1 MTKET
6 QSMIKDMLTNKD
18 AYLDLAGRKRG
29 ELETAYVS
37 LESAFRK
44 YHSSLLN
51 ETLSRIGYDKALKE
65 KKIDPY
71 LAGGAASAIGGTGLG
86 LSAGVSSAARNQ
98 KIQDF
103 RDYYREKVDKD
114 SLATSQE
121 EKKLLVEAK
130 KTYKI
135 IDSIKAIREYRAK
148 KAEEEIEKKYQE
160 AKARMDSTKM
170 YNGFSERKLA
180 YDTFVSLGDYK
191 DSVELAEKCK
201 SLDKEGIKKGGRFI
215 RNAFLCIVALIV
227 VFNVFN
233 IIESV
238 IIKNGYQK
246 ILDESMSR
254 VAESEYGKEYG
265 LSNLEYEITDFKK
278 TGEKEYCASVKVSCT
293 CSSEKTDA
301 LAWEIAGDVPG
312 STYNFKNK
320 EVKVMGSTIRLL
332 DLSSDIPSDERDKL
346 AIYINGKH
354 ERNY

>member
-130 KTYKI
+130 QVKKI

-201 SLDKEGIKKGGRFI
+201 SLDEEGIKKVGRFI

-227 VFNVFN
+227 VVKVFN
-233 IIESV
+233 ITEPAR
-238 IIKNGYQK
+238 IKKGYQK
-246 ILDESMSR
+246 LLNESMSR
-254 VAESEYGKEYG
+254 IAESEYGKEYG
-265 LSNLEYEITDFKK
+265 LSNLEYEITDFRKRD
-278 TGEKEYCASVKVSCT
+278 ESEYIASVDVSCSCT
-293 CSSEKTDA
+293 SEETGKLA
-301 LAWEIAGDVPG
+301 LEIAGDVPG
-312 STYNFKNK
+312 CVSNFQDIFA
-320 EVKVMGSTIRLL
+320 EV
-332 DLSSDIPSDERDKL
+332 
-346 AIYINGKH
+346 NGKTVSLYDPDKPLFEH
-354 ERNY
+354 DTLTIYVNGKREYP